1 LVQIIGLRPLTRSSP
16 KRAGYQA
23 MMDGQLGAKLRVDK
37 EGDPESDLISENSAL
52 ESPCRALSKY

>member
-1 LVQIIGLRPLTRSSP
+1 
-16 KRAGYQA
+16 

-52 ESPCRALSKY
+52 ESPCRALLKY